1 MFFHTKDSSKV
12 GLIHQSLL
20 ENAMGNFKV
29 KDHFFKKAK
38 DENYFARSI
47 YKLEEIDGK
56 YKILK
61 PGQWVVDFGYHP
73 GSWIQYTS
81 KVIGDEGRVVGID
94 IREVNKKLSGVKNV
108 RVYQKDIFDIYDLK
122 QLEVDG
128 QFDVVLS
135 DMAPNTTGIKSLDQD
150 RSLNLVE
157 SVFGLLP
164 KFLKPGGN
172 FVIKVFDS
180 QNAQNFLKTQ
190 KNLFNE
196 FHYLKPKSTR
206 SISKEFFVIG
216 KNFKA

>member
-1 MFFHTKDSSKV
+1 
-12 GLIHQSLL
+12 
-20 ENAMGNFKV
+20 MGNFKV
-29 KDHFFKKAK
+29 KDHYFNKAK
-38 DENYFARSI
+38 SENFMARSV
-47 YKLEEIDGK
+47 YKLEEIDEK

-61 PGQWVVDFGYHP
+61 PGMQVVDFGYHP

-81 KVIGDEGRVVGID
+81 RVIGDSGLVVGID
-94 IREVNKKLSGVKNV
+94 IRDLNKKLAGIKNV
-108 RVYQKDIFDIYDLK
+108 RVYEKDIFDIHDLK
-122 QLEVDG
+122 QLDVDKK
-128 QFDVVLS
+128 FDVVLS

-164 KFLKPGGN
+164 QFLAEGGN

-180 QNAQNFLKTQ
+180 QNAQNYLKEQ
-190 KNLFNE
+190 KNLFKE

-206 SISKEFFVIG
+206 SVSKEFFVIG

>member
-1 MFFHTKDSSKV
+1 M
-12 GLIHQSLL
+12 
-20 ENAMGNFKV
+20 
-29 KDHFFKKAK
+29 
-38 DENYFARSI
+38 ARSV
-47 YKLEEIDGK
+47 YKLEEIDEK

-61 PGQWVVDFGYHP
+61 PGMLVVDFGYHP

-81 KVIGDEGRVVGID
+81 RVIGDEGRVVGID
-94 IREVNKKLSGVKNV
+94 VREVNKKLSGVKNV
-108 RVYQKDIFDIYDLK
+108 RVYQKDIFDIHDLK
-122 QLEVDG
+122 QLDVDG

-180 QNAQNFLKTQ
+180 QHAQNFLKDQ
-190 KNLFNE
+190 KNLFKE